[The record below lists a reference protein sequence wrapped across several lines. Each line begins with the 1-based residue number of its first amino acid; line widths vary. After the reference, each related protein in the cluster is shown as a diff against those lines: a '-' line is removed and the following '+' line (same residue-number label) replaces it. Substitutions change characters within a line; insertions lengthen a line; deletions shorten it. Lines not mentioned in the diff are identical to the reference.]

1 MSRTTSVALVSV
13 AALLSALCSA
23 CTAPAANGPEDG
35 TTTPTTPAP
44 PAAGLPTVDG
54 VISAGEYA
62 SSQTYDR
69 GDFEVWWT
77 IGGGD
82 LYMAMKAK
90 TAGFVSIGI
99 QPGSMMKNADIV
111 FGFVK
116 DGTATAVDTFS
127 TGSFGPHP
135 ADAELGGTDDIKA
148 FAGTEQGGYTVIEFV
163 RALDTGDSYDKSLAP
178 GANKIIWA
186 YGRSDNVDDKHST
199 RGYGEVVIE

>member
-1 MSRTTSVALVSV
+1 M
-13 AALLSALCSA
+13 
-23 CTAPAANGPEDG
+23 P
-35 TTTPTTPAP
+35 TTPTPTIPTPTIPVP
-44 PAAGLPTVDG
+44 PVAGLPTVDG

-69 GDFEVWWT
+69 GNYEVWWT
-77 IGGGD
+77 TGGGD
-82 LYMAMKAK
+82 LYMAVKAK

-99 QPGSMMKNADIV
+99 QPGSTMKNADIV

-135 ADAELGGTDDIKA
+135 ADTELGGTDDIKA

-163 RALDTGDSYDKSLAP
+163 RALDTGDSYDKPLAP
-178 GANKIIWA
+178 GTNKIIWA
-186 YGRSDNVDDKHST
+186 YGKSDNVDDKHST
-199 RGYGEVVIE
+199 RGYGEVVLE